1 MICKD
6 IYCYIL
12 QVTFG
17 FLVPPLILFLAKNP
31 MVDEYDL
38 SALKDVICGAA
49 PLSGDLAEEFQ
60 KRLKVPVIRQGNVT
74 GDRLQGRGMGIVNV
88 RNLPIRTWG
97 GVSRIMY
104 SS

>member
-1 MICKD
+1 M
-6 IYCYIL
+6 

-31 MVDEYDL
+31 MVDDYDL

-74 GDRLQGRGMGIVNV
+74 CDRFKGHGFSLGD
-88 RNLPIRTWG
+88 
-97 GVSRIMY
+97 
-104 SS
+104 